1 MTAVLIVAHAPLA
14 TALRAVAQH
23 AYPDCAGGLAAVD
36 VGPESPPADVEADLR
51 AALQAFNG
59 QDVLILTDVFGAT
72 PCNVA
77 MHVSDGVRARVVTG
91 VNVPMVWRTL
101 CYTKE
106 SLEALVVRAL
116 VGASQGIMQVATPR
130 PQNQNS
136 STASHDQVQRSHQQ

>member
-23 AYPDCAGGLAAVD
+23 AYPECASGLAAVD
-36 VGPESPPADVEADLR
+36 VGPDTQLADVESEVR
-51 AALQAFNG
+51 AALQSFNG
-59 QDVLILTDVFGAT
+59 QDVLILSDVFGAT

-77 MHVSDGVRARVVTG
+77 LQVADGIRVRVVAG
-91 VNVPMVWRTL
+91 VNVPMMWRTL

-106 SLEALVVRAL
+106 SLESLVSRAI

-130 PQNQNS
+130 PQNQNA